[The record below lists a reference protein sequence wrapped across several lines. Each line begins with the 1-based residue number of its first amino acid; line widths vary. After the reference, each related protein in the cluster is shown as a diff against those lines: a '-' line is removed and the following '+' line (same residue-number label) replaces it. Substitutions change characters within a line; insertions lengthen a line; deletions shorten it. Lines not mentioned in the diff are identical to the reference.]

1 MSDTPKR
8 MGRPRAYDPDVA
20 LDQARRV
27 FWDAGFASSSLD
39 ELGAAMAMSR
49 PSLYGAFGDKEA
61 LYLATLRRY
70 RDECLAGLGAALDPG
85 RPLRDGLAMVYAKSL
100 DTYLDG
106 PGAARGC
113 FMVGTATTEAVQNPR
128 VRQILGDSVR
138 AFDGVIE
145 DRLRI
150 AAGRASSGPTPTR
163 PRWPGWRWRC
173 CNPWRCGRAGATT
186 ARPWRPSPDPGWM
199 WSAVRRGGNR
209 TEAPPASC
217 PDGRVG
223 LGDAD
228 RQRHLLALDGLRT
241 RRFHWRMYVRAGERR
256 R

>member
-49 PSLYGAFGDKEA
+49 PSIYGAFGDKEA

-70 RDECLAGLGAALDPG
+70 RDECLVGLGAALDPG
-85 RPLRDGLAMVYAKSL
+85 RPLRDGLALVYAKSL
-100 DTYLDG
+100 DMYLDG

-113 FMVGTATTEAVQNPR
+113 FMVGTATAETVQNPR
-128 VRQILGDSVR
+128 VRQLLGDSLR

-150 AAGRASSGPTPTR
+150 ASGRGELR
-163 PRWPGWRWRC
+163 PD
-173 CNPWRCGRAGATT
+173 A
-186 ARPWRPSPDPGWM
+186 DPAALAQLALAVLQ
-199 WSAVRRGGNR
+199 SLAVRARWGDDR
-209 TEAPPASC
+209 ATLEAIARSGVDVVCGPA
-217 PDGRVG
+217 R
-223 LGDAD
+223 
-228 RQRHLLALDGLRT
+228 
-241 RRFHWRMYVRAGERR
+241 
-256 R
+256 